1 LPFVRAIVMIDEA
14 EIVEQ
19 KKKKGST
26 AYDVGI
32 FNVDCIRYL

>member
-1 LPFVRAIVMIDEA
+1 MIDEA

-19 KKKKGST
+19 KKGST

>member
-1 LPFVRAIVMIDEA
+1 MIDEA

-19 KKKKGST
+19 KKKKKGST